1 MDPSKEK
8 NHTQAAPAKRKS
20 KIIPIILIA
29 LLVAAS
35 CGAAFYYYTSLQKT
49 KRDKVETEAPVIQQK
64 PLAYKS
70 SANKDQIVDNTST
83 TLDKEAT
90 GVFDDGIETIDIAPD
105 TPIITHDNNPP
116 DTLAPE
122 QTEASN
128 ETKPLPLPDEVES
141 VKVSIC
147 IEPVKQLDTFYRQL
161 DKKAY
166 MSAYRIDES
175 SKNHF
180 SKLIQKLLANPPQV
194 TRESDDLYTI
204 LKNTAHFFR
213 ISGKD
218 NILMMKGIL
227 DNEKDNLEQILSD
240 YYLLVNNTECSTS
253 SYGDVDKDAL
263 YEYACFFLNTMGGR
277 LYLFRRD
284 SLSRMVVTYYAIL
297 LVDAANIQ
305 NNNRH
310 GIALRPV
317 VDMLVSE
324 MEMSGSS
331 LKKSEIYLNKL
342 YDLKEKYQ

>member
-8 NHTQAAPAKRKS
+8 NQKQTSPSKRKS
-20 KIIPIILIA
+20 KIIPIILIV
-29 LLVAAS
+29 LLLAAS
-35 CGAAFYYYTSLQKT
+35 CGAAFYYYNSSKKT
-49 KRDKVETEAPVIQQK
+49 RLNNVETDSPVIQENA
-64 PLAYKS
+64 LADES
-70 SANKDQIVDNTST
+70 TANKDQIVDNPSTSIGE
-83 TLDKEAT
+83 EAT
-90 GVFDDGIETIDIAPD
+90 GVFDDGIETTDIKTD
-105 TPIITHDNNPP
+105 TQIKTHDDKNLE
-116 DTLAPE
+116 TLTSK

-128 ETKPLPLPDEVES
+128 EIKPLPTLDEKEP

-147 IEPVKQLDTFYRQL
+147 NEPVKQLDTFYKLL

-166 MSAYRIDES
+166 MSAYAIDES

-180 SKLIQKLLANPPQV
+180 SKLITKLLANPPQV

-240 YYLLVNNTECSTS
+240 YYLLVSNTECSTS

-297 LVDAANIQ
+297 LVDEANIQ
-305 NNNRH
+305 NNNRY

-331 LKKSEIYLNKL
+331 LKKSEIYLDKL

>member
-8 NHTQAAPAKRKS
+8 NQKQTSPSKRKS
-20 KIIPIILIA
+20 KIVPIILIV
-29 LLVAAS
+29 LLLAVS
-35 CGAAFYYYTSLQKT
+35 CGAAFYYYTSSQKT
-49 KRDKVETEAPVIQQK
+49 TLNQSETELSVIQEK
-64 PLAYKS
+64 PLTNESPAI
-70 SANKDQIVDNTST
+70 NDQIVDNPSTSLSEEST
-83 TLDKEAT
+83 EAL
-90 GVFDDGIETIDIAPD
+90 DDGIETTDIETD
-105 TPIITHDNNPP
+105 TPIIAHGNEKP
-116 DTLAPE
+116 DTLASE
-122 QTEASN
+122 QLESSKEITPNS
-128 ETKPLPLPDEVES
+128 TLDEEVA
-141 VKVSIC
+141 VKESIC
-147 IEPVKQLDTFYRQL
+147 KKPAKQLDTFYKQL
-161 DKKAY
+161 DKKPY
-166 MSAYRIDES
+166 MSTYKITEP
-175 SKNHF
+175 SKIHF
-180 SKLIQKLLANPPQV
+180 SKLIKKLLANPPQV

-240 YYLLVNNTECSTS
+240 YYLLVSNSSCNTST
-253 SYGDVDKDAL
+253 YGNVDKDAL

-297 LVDAANIQ
+297 LVDEANIQ

-317 VDMLVSE
+317 VDMLLSE
-324 MEMSGSS
+324 IEMSGSS
-331 LKKSEIYLNKL
+331 LKKSENYLEKL